1 MDIQLRREEPLDFP
15 EIRELLIE
23 AFADEIHS
31 DHSEQ
36 DLVERLRS
44 SLGYVPELA
53 LVAFIDA
60 ELVGYILLTKIDIQ
74 GVGVVHEALA
84 LAPVAV
90 RPKFQNLGIGGQ
102 LIEEAHRRATELG
115 FKAIVLLGHA
125 QYYPRFGYQ
134 QASAFGIR
142 LPFDVP
148 DENAMVKELVPGALH
163 GVAGEVIYPK
173 EFFG

>member
-1 MDIQLRREEPLDFP
+1 MDIQLRTEKPQDFP

-53 LVAFIDA
+53 LVAFADT
-60 ELVGYILLTKIDIQ
+60 ELVGYILLTKITIQ
-74 GVGVVHEALA
+74 GAEAEYDALA

>member
-1 MDIQLRREEPLDFP
+1 MDIQLRTEEPQDVP

-31 DHSEQ
+31 DHREQ
-36 DLVERLRS
+36 DLVERLRTS
-44 SLGYVPELA
+44 QCYVPELA
-53 LVAFIDA
+53 LVALVDA

-90 RPKFQNLGIGGQ
+90 RPKFQNLGIGGR

-134 QASAFGIR
+134 QASAFGIS

-173 EFFG
+173 EFLG